1 MPTKY
6 VLSTINQDHR
16 DPKPTKML
24 TTKIIKLEKLHENK
38 FKPHNNVGTK
48 YWSKFLWS
56 QYKILITNSNLE
68 IMSNGFLKEKK
79 HI

>member
-16 DPKPTKML
+16 NPKPTKML
-24 TTKIIKLEKLHENK
+24 TTKIIKLEKLHENSNLIIMLE
-38 FKPHNNVGTK
+38 PNIGTN
-48 YWSKFLWS
+48 SCGVNI
-56 QYKILITNSNLE
+56 KILITNSNLE